1 MALSTDDG
9 SVEIQKY
16 KETTMKSIQQG
27 YLLRAA
33 MMPML
38 AVIFSI
44 GCYAQERGS
53 GRLVGTWDAQVT
65 ARDCAT
71 GNPTRPTFASI
82 ASFNQGGTTIGS
94 TSGMPQAA
102 RTPEHGIWRHLGSNR
117 YLFRFKSFNF
127 DPTGAAVSYVI
138 VTHEIEL
145 DDSAKNYFSHGT
157 AQFFLMNGTKIA
169 EGCSDAIGTR
179 FEF

>member
-1 MALSTDDG
+1 
-9 SVEIQKY
+9 
-16 KETTMKSIQQG
+16 MKSIQQSHF
-27 YLLRAA
+27 LRAA
-33 MMPML
+33 MMPVL
-38 AVIFSI
+38 AAIFAVA
-44 GCYAQERGS
+44 CYGQNGG

-71 GNPTRPTFASI
+71 GTPTRPTFASI

-102 RTPEHGIWRHLGSNR
+102 RTPEHGIWRHLKGNH

-127 DPTGAAVSYVI
+127 DPSGAAISYVI

-145 DDSAKNYFSHGT
+145 DESGNNYHSSGT
-157 AQFFLMNGTKIA
+157 AEFYLLNGTKVGQ
-169 EGCSDAIGTR
+169 GCSDAIGTR
-179 FEF
+179 FDM

>member
-1 MALSTDDG
+1 
-9 SVEIQKY
+9 
-16 KETTMKSIQQG
+16 MKSIQQSN
-27 YLLRAA
+27 LLRAA

-44 GCYAQERGS
+44 GCYAQGTA

-71 GNPTRPTFASI
+71 GNPTRPMFASI

-94 TSGMPQAA
+94 TSGMPQSG
-102 RTPEHGIWRHLGSNR
+102 RTPEHGVWRHVSGNR

-127 DPTGAAVSYVI
+127 DPNGVAISYVI

-145 DDSAKNYFSHGT
+145 DDSARNYFSHGT
-157 AQFFLMNGTKIA
+157 AQFFLMNGTKVG

-179 FEF
+179 FELPENL

>member
-1 MALSTDDG
+1 
-9 SVEIQKY
+9 
-16 KETTMKSIQQG
+16 MKSIQQG
-27 YLLRAA
+27 YLFRAA

-38 AVIFSI
+38 AEIFSI
-44 GCYAQERGS
+44 GCYAQERGA

-65 ARDCAT
+65 RRDCAT
-71 GNPTRPTFASI
+71 DNPTAPTFASI

-102 RTPEHGIWRHLGSNR
+102 RTPEHGIWRHLGGNR

-127 DPTGAAVSYVI
+127 DPSGAAVSYVI

-145 DDSAKNYFSHGT
+145 DDSAKSYYSHGT